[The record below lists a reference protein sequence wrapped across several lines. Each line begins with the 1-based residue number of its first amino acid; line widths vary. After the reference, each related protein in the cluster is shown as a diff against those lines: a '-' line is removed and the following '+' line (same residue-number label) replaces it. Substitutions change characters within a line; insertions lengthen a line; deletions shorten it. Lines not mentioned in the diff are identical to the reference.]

1 MTRRTLV
8 ASGMAAL
15 VLVSVG
21 AAASPA
27 PAAKAKPAAP
37 AASTPGLVRRYRRLR
52 TCRPRGDGGTE
63 PLAQLRFG
71 GGRASA
77 APDRQRAGRRAR
89 ASNAIRSVT
98 ESAAVPLA

>member
-21 AAASPA
+21 GAASPA

-52 TCRPRGDGGTE
+52 T
-63 PLAQLRFG
+63 
-71 GGRASA
+71 
-77 APDRQRAGRRAR
+77 
-89 ASNAIRSVT
+89 
-98 ESAAVPLA
+98 